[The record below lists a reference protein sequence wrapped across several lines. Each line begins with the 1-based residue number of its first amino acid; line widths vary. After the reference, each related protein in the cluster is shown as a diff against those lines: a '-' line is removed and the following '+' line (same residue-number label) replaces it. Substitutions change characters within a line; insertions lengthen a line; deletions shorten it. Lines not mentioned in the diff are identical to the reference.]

1 MLYQI
6 YILSILVITVV
17 ILVYYYTQEID
28 HRKELEKI
36 EKIESKNKQYQNE
49 LELIRSQTLPCPVGD
64 FKDPRSCYFDSG
76 YMCSWNDGAKRCD
89 AKK

>member
-36 EKIESKNKQYQNE
+36 EKNRI
-49 LELIRSQTLPCPVGD
+49 
-64 FKDPRSCYFDSG
+64 
-76 YMCSWNDGAKRCD
+76 
-89 AKK
+89 